1 VKQAGKSRPP
11 RTGHNGAVPTVTADG
26 GAAPPRLRLWLATV
40 RRAAPGLLAWAAAAA
55 VAAPLVVGYL
65 TGRPDQRLPDLDV
78 YRTGGVSVLHGQPIY
93 HLLTQ
98 APQLLP
104 FTYPPVAAVF
114 AVPLA
119 MMSWPAA
126 QVVWVAFIYVPLTVT
141 IWYAFRPLLASLGGR
156 SPGSPRAGADPGAY
170 APIVFAA
177 VFAVCA
183 YLFPLRDQ
191 MRFGQ
196 VDILLV
202 ALCVADCA
210 AVSPRWPRGALVGL
224 ATAVK
229 LVPGVFI
236 VYLWISGRRRAAAIA
251 AGSALAWTLGAFVL
265 LPRDSLYYWT
275 SAIFDSNRLGSN
287 NGTSNQSLRGM
298 LLRLFLPSAAPSALW
313 AAAAIVVGVAG
324 FVTARRVARSG
335 GEVAGVAITGL
346 LAVLLSPV
354 AWIHHL
360 AWVVVVIGAVAGDG
374 RDRRRLLA
382 AGVIAAFYTVTLP
395 WWGLSLLKV
404 SWLPKLAGR
413 VVQSGFGLGAI
424 ALIPVIAWAHRRGI
438 SRAQAQVPGGSQASG
453 AREAPGRAQVRSS
466 IWLSG
471 ESTRR

>member
-1 VKQAGKSRPP
+1 
-11 RTGHNGAVPTVTADG
+11 
-26 GAAPPRLRLWLATV
+26 L
-40 RRAAPGLLAWAAAAA
+40 RRAAPGLLAWPVALA
-55 VAAPLVVGYL
+55 VVAPLVLGYL
-65 TGRPDQRLPDLDV
+65 TNWPDQRLPDLDV

-93 HLLTQ
+93 HMLTQ

-104 FTYPPVAAVF
+104 FTYPPAAALF

-119 MMSWPAA
+119 MLSWPAA
-126 QVVWVAFIYVPLTVT
+126 QVVWVAFIYVPLAIT
-141 IWYAFRPLLASLGGR
+141 IWYAFRPLLA
-156 SPGSPRAGADPGAY
+156 RAGTY
-170 APIVFAA
+170 APAAFAA
-177 VFAVCA
+177 LFAVCA

-236 VYLWISGRRRAAAIA
+236 VYLWISGRRRAAVTA
-251 AGSALAWTLGAFVL
+251 AGAALAWTLGAFLV

-275 SAIFDSNRLGSN
+275 NAIFDSSRLGSN
-287 NGTSNQSLRGM
+287 TGTSNQSLRGM

-313 AAAAIVVGVAG
+313 LAAAVAVGVAG
-324 FVTARRVARSG
+324 FVTARRVARTG
-335 GEVAGVAITGL
+335 GEMAGVAITGL

-374 RDRRRLLA
+374 RDRRRLVA
-382 AGVIAAFYTVTLP
+382 AVVIAAFYTVTLP

-413 VVQSGFGLGAI
+413 IVQSSFGLGAI
-424 ALIPVIAWAHRRGI
+424 ALIAVVAWAHRRGL
-438 SRAQAQVPGGSQASG
+438 AQARARAPDGPQVSRPPGAQGRHEAGSSVWPS
-453 AREAPGRAQVRSS
+453 R
-466 IWLSG
+466 

>member
-1 VKQAGKSRPP
+1 VPSVTTTAHPAG
-11 RTGHNGAVPTVTADG
+11 RTRIAAMRRLVPS
-26 GAAPPRLRLWLATV
+26 
-40 RRAAPGLLAWAAAAA
+40 LLAWSAALAC
-55 VAAPLVVGYL
+55 VAPLVIAYL
-65 TGRPDQRLPDLDV
+65 TNRPDQRLADLDV
-78 YRTGGVSVLHGQPIY
+78 YRTGGVSVLHGQAIY

-104 FTYPPVAAVF
+104 FTYPPIAAVV

-119 MMSWPAA
+119 MMPWPVA
-126 QVVWVAFIYVPLTVT
+126 QVIWVAFIYVPLAVTV
-141 IWYAFRPLLASLGGR
+141 WYAFRPVLGVF
-156 SPGSPRAGADPGAY
+156 PEAGAPGVLGVAPEGQLPRTHSARAARY
-170 APIVFAA
+170 APVAFAA
-177 VFAVCA
+177 LFVVCS
-183 YLFPLRDQ
+183 YLFPMRDQ

-210 AVSPRWPRGALVGL
+210 TVSPRWRRGALVGL
-224 ATAVK
+224 ATALK

-236 VYLWISGRRRAAAIA
+236 VYLWISGRRRAAATA
-251 AGSALAWTLGAFVL
+251 ATAAALWTLGGFLL

-275 SAIFDSNRLGSN
+275 NAIFDSNRLGSN
-287 NGTSNQSLRGM
+287 TGTSNQSLRGM
-298 LLRLFLPSAAPSALW
+298 LLRLFLPSNAPSGFWVIAV
-313 AAAAIVVGVAG
+313 IVVGTTG
-324 FVTARRVARSG
+324 FVTARRVSRTG
-335 GEVAGVAITGL
+335 GEMAGVAITGL

-374 RDRRRLLA
+374 RDRRRLAVA
-382 AGVIAAFYTVTLP
+382 AGIALFYTVTLP

-413 VVQSGFGLGAI
+413 ILQSSFGLGAI
-424 ALIPVIAWAHRRGI
+424 ALIPVVAWAHRRGV
-438 SRAQAQVPGGSQASG
+438 SSADAQVEGATQPGDLQPTPPDDRGK
-453 AREAPGRAQVRSS
+453 AQVRSS
-466 IWLSG
+466 VWLSG

>member
-1 VKQAGKSRPP
+1 MPSVTTVRPP
-11 RTGHNGAVPTVTADG
+11 GRPRPGDPAG
-26 GAAPPRLRLWLATV
+26 GPLRLVTV
-40 RRAAPGLLAWAAAAA
+40 RRVAPGVLAWAVALAA
-55 VAAPLVVGYL
+55 VAPLVAGYL
-65 TGRPDQRLPDLDV
+65 SSRPDQRMVDLDV
-78 YRTGGVSVLHGQPIY
+78 YRTGGVSLLHGQPIY
-93 HLLTQ
+93 HVLTQ

-104 FTYPPVAAVF
+104 FTYPPIAAVF

-126 QVVWVAFIYVPLTVT
+126 QAVWVALIYVPLAVT
-141 IWYAFRPLLASLGGR
+141 IWYAFRPLLATAGR
-156 SPGSPRAGADPGAY
+156 HAPVVYAGLF
-170 APIVFAA
+170 V
-177 VFAVCA
+177 VCA

-224 ATAVK
+224 AAAVK

-236 VYLWISGRRRAAAIA
+236 VYLWISGRRRAAATA
-251 AGSALAWTLGAFVL
+251 AGVAAAWTLGAFVL
-265 LPRDSLYYWT
+265 LPRDSLFYWT
-275 SAIFDSNRLGSN
+275 NAIFDSNRLGSN
-287 NGTSNQSLRGM
+287 TGTSNQSLRGI
-298 LLRLFLPSAAPSALW
+298 LLRLFLPSAAPTAVWVIALV
-313 AAAAIVVGVAG
+313 VVGAAG
-324 FVTARRVARSG
+324 FVTARRVARTG
-335 GEVAGVAITGL
+335 GEMAGIAITGL

-374 RDRRRLLA
+374 RDRRRLAA
-382 AGVIAAFYTVTLP
+382 AGLIAVFYIVTLP

-404 SWLPKLAGR
+404 GWLPKLAGR
-413 VVQSGFGLGAI
+413 IVQSSFGLGAI
-424 ALIPVIAWAHRRGI
+424 ALIPIVAWAHRGAGQIKRLP
-438 SRAQAQVPGGSQASG
+438 VP
-453 AREAPGRAQVRSS
+453 
-466 IWLSG
+466 